1 MHGLHIMTKDKQQTP
16 QTLKV
21 KLSRL
26 IQTKNNEG
34 APRETNSLI
43 FTTAKNA

>member
-21 KLSRL
+21 KLSRHTDEE
-26 IQTKNNEG
+26 Q
-34 APRETNSLI
+34 
-43 FTTAKNA
+43 

>member
-1 MHGLHIMTKDKQQTP
+1 MHGLHIMSKDKQQTP

-26 IQTKNNEG
+26 IQTKTNEG
-34 APRETNSLI
+34 APRETNSPI
-43 FTTAKNA
+43 FATAKNT